1 MHQCIQVISIF
12 SWPKC
17 ATLNVPR
24 VFCYQ
29 SCRFQASR
37 LLRLSFRGIRLQV
50 SWSIQR
56 FHLRG
61 CSMLWCSPNLRKK
74 IAVKMDNHS
83 LHMPENCSDG
93 MKLHAME
100 LVLLRCVLF
109 SVQFYIFY
117 CTLNNSL
124 GCQCNA
130 GKEPACCWGIWV
142 GVSSDI
148 RFSRIIFQT
157 LDACMIYNQ
166 AYFCCI
172 RLYQHYQHIVY
183 VAFYTHVCL
192 SFAILI

>member
-1 MHQCIQVISIF
+1 M
-12 SWPKC
+12 
-17 ATLNVPR
+17 
-24 VFCYQ
+24 
-29 SCRFQASR
+29 
-37 LLRLSFRGIRLQV
+37 
-50 SWSIQR
+50 
-56 FHLRG
+56 
-61 CSMLWCSPNLRKK
+61 
-74 IAVKMDNHS
+74 KMDNHS
-83 LHMPENCSDG
+83 LYMPENCSDG

-157 LDACMIYNQ
+157 LDTCMIYNQ

-172 RLYQHYQHIVY
+172 RLYQHISAYRLRRR
-183 VAFYTHVCL
+183 THMCVCHL
-192 SFAILI
+192 PYFRRKNKICASSQKTVSNGGFVSMPNFGRSWQG